1 VIKKKRLY
9 NIDTSKVDIL
19 LYLIYTEP
27 KVLPHMRKY
36 ERALNATGVHLVRQI
51 RPFANNQ
58 YPK

>member
-51 RPFANNQ
+51 
-58 YPK
+58 